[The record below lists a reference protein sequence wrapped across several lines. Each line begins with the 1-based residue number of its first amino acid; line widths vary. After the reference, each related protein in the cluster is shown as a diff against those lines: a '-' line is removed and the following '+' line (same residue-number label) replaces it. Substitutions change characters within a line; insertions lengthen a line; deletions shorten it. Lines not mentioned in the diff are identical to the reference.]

1 MAGFAYCGFPH
12 GHGSCERKKWGS
24 PLVSD
29 RGSVMSASTARRCLE
44 YLAISYQVVM
54 LAPYSRNLTSTV
66 IKSPKL

>member
-1 MAGFAYCGFPH
+1 
-12 GHGSCERKKWGS
+12 
-24 PLVSD
+24 
-29 RGSVMSASTARRCLE
+29 MSASTARRCLE